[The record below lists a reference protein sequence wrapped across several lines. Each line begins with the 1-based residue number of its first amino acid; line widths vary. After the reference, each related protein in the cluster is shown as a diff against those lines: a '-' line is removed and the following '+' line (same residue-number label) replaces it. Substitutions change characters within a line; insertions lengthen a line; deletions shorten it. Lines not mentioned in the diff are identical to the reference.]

1 MKNMMKCIHDFTYI
15 YMYIIL
21 QGIFEELMLNF
32 YESPEK
38 IIGLL
43 EIISEYD
50 TNQRGKFSTQ
60 EQVVSV
66 INNYIMIN
74 QYI

>member
-1 MKNMMKCIHDFTYI
+1 
-15 YMYIIL
+15 MYIIL

>member
-1 MKNMMKCIHDFTYI
+1 MCIN
-15 YMYIIL
+15 IIL

-32 YESPEK
+32 YGSPEK

-50 TNQRGKFSTQ
+50 TNQRGKFSRQ

-66 INNYIMIN
+66 LIITL
-74 QYI
+74 

>member
-1 MKNMMKCIHDFTYI
+1 
-15 YMYIIL
+15 
-21 QGIFEELMLNF
+21 MLNF

-50 TNQRGKFSTQ
+50 INQRGKFGTQ
-60 EQVVSV
+60 DQVVSV
-66 INNYIMIN
+66 LIIIP
-74 QYI
+74 